1 MRRII
6 AWIFIGLLVLGL
18 SGCGA
23 ATAGPEASSA
33 PLPGVAGPL
42 PEADPGWAEEYAA
55 FVEKNYAALSE
66 SCYGAVAGVGFLD
79 LDLDGTP
86 EPGAVRLRGLR
97 VHGGAAVRHCGRGG
111 HVRIR
116 QLCGRGAVSA
126 GSTSP
131 LYVDTVYFEDF
142 RFLQAEDGRRW
153 FQVLSRNGAE
163 NFYYNELIRFS
174 SQDGV
179 LTLESVYY
187 KRVVT
192 DRSRERRCPPPTR
205 WGAPSADEAAF
216 AQAEKAALAAGE
228 DSGYEAVGA
237 FLWSDKTF
245 GDGYNGLMRMIQAAV
260 AGYAPIE

>member
-1 MRRII
+1 M
-6 AWIFIGLLVLGL
+6 LGL

-23 ATAGPEASSA
+23 ATAGPEASSV

-86 EPGAVRLRGLR
+86 ELVLFDSGASASMGVQLFDIVDGAVT
-97 VHGGAAVRHCGRGG
+97 C
-111 HVRIR
+111 
-116 QLCGRGAVSA
+116 VSA
-126 GSTSP
+126 SSVAVGQLFGGEHLSP

-142 RFLQAEDGRRW
+142 RLLQAEDGRRW

-192 DRSRERRCPPPTR
+192 DPVAGEEVSATYTVG
-205 WGAPSADEAAF
+205 GASADEAAF